1 MWLMW
6 SDYAATV
13 LLKLLKVGR
22 VLGHGNDLQH
32 YPMHIKCPGDSHTE
46 TNFTNF

>member
-1 MWLMW
+1 MWQAHVVRLSFM
-6 SDYAATV
+6 
-13 LLKLLKVGR
+13 LQVGY

-32 YPMHIKCPGDSHTE
+32 YPVHIKCPGDSHTE